1 MVHLTDIYSVGKVML
16 EIMTQLPVQ
25 MIQAING
32 LNIYSLKNKLPKFMD
47 ITQFYDI
54 VISCLN
60 IDYKKRPT
68 ADEVFKLFHVLL
80 TLWLFGED
88 TNNLI
93 LQKYRLGETITVD
106 THQHP
111 LVLSNGE
118 MRKYQADG

>member
-1 MVHLTDIYSVGKVML
+1 ML

-47 ITQFYDI
+47 ITQF
-54 VISCLN
+54 
-60 IDYKKRPT
+60 YKKRPT